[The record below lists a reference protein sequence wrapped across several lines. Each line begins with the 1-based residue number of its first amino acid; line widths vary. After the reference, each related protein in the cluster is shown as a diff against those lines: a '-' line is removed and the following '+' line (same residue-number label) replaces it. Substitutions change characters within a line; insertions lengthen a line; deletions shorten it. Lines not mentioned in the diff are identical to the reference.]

1 VGSVNN
7 EYNVEKQVCFN
18 KESVNLVR
26 SGRKQPY
33 AELSLCERGH
43 LFGVIEVIS
52 ARFVLSMLGLWLFY
66 LLNFKS
72 IRIEIGPVSVLLI

>member
-1 VGSVNN
+1 MGTVNS

-33 AELSLCERGH
+33 AEPSLCERGH
-43 LFGVIEVIS
+43 LFGVIEVTS

-66 LLNFKS
+66 LLNSNYIHIK
-72 IRIEIGPVSVLLI
+72 IVSVLVLLI